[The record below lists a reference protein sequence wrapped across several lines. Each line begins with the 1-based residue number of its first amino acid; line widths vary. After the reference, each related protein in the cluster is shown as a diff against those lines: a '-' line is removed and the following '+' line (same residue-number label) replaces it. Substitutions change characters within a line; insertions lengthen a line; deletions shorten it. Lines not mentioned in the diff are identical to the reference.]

1 MGGNKTRRLVYLT
14 LLSAMAIT
22 INILESTYIPAL
34 PYGIRFGLANIIALM
49 TIELFGVK
57 EMLIVN
63 MMRVVIGNLLRGL
76 IFGSTFWIS
85 LSGVL
90 LSSLVLIVCKK
101 LLKLPILSMS
111 MLSALGHSTGQ
122 VMMVMLMYNQSGM
135 LFVMPYLLISAIP
148 PGLLTGFTAQGAL
161 RLLKKNVKF

>member
-1 MGGNKTRRLVYLT
+1 MGRNKTRRLVYLT

-34 PYGIRFGLANIIALM
+34 PYGIRFGLANIIALI
-49 TIELFGVK
+49 TVELFGVK

-90 LSSLVLIVCKK
+90 LSSLVLILSKK

-122 VMMVMLMYNQSGM
+122 VMMVMFMYNQSGM
-135 LFVMPYLLISAIP
+135 MLVIPYLLISAIP
-148 PGLLTGFTAQGAL
+148 TGLLTGFTAQGAL
-161 RLLKKNVKF
+161 RLLKKNVRF

>member
-1 MGGNKTRRLVYLT
+1 MGRNKTRRLVYLT

-34 PYGIRFGLANIIALM
+34 PYGIRFGLANIIALI
-49 TIELFGVK
+49 TVELFGLK

-90 LSSLVLIVCKK
+90 LSSLVLIFTKK

-122 VMMVMLMYNQSGM
+122 VMMVVLMYNQSGM
-135 LFVMPYLLISAIP
+135 MFVIPYLLISAIP
-148 PGLLTGFTAQGAL
+148 TGLLTGFTAQGAL
-161 RLLKKNVKF
+161 RLLKKNVRL

>member
-1 MGGNKTRRLVYLT
+1 MGRNKTRRLVYLT

-49 TIELFGVK
+49 TIEMFGVK
-57 EMLIVN
+57 EMLSVN
-63 MMRVVIGNLLRGL
+63 MMRVIIGNLLRGL

-90 LSSLVLIVCKK
+90 LSSLMLIIAKK

-111 MLSALGHSTGQ
+111 MLSALGHSCGQ
-122 VMMVMLMYNQSGM
+122 VLMVMFMYNQAGM
-135 LFVMPYLLISAIP
+135 MMVIPYLLISAIP
-148 PGLLTGFTAQGAL
+148 TGLLTGFTAQGAL

>member
-1 MGGNKTRRLVYLT
+1 MGRNKTRRLVYLT

-34 PYGIRFGLANIIALM
+34 PYGIRFGLANIIALI
-49 TIELFGVK
+49 TVELFGLK

-85 LSGVL
+85 LSGVF
-90 LSSLVLIVCKK
+90 LSSLVLIFTKK

-122 VMMVMLMYNQSGM
+122 VMMVVLMYNQSGM
-135 LFVMPYLLISAIP
+135 MFVIPYLLISAIP
-148 PGLLTGFTAQGAL
+148 TGLLTGFTAQGAL
-161 RLLKKNVKF
+161 RLLKKNVRL

>member
-1 MGGNKTRRLVYLT
+1 MV
-14 LLSAMAIT
+14 IT

-49 TIELFGVK
+49 TIEMFGVK
-57 EMLIVN
+57 EMLSVN
-63 MMRVVIGNLLRGL
+63 MMRVIIGNLLRGL

-90 LSSLVLIVCKK
+90 LSSLMLIIAKK

-111 MLSALGHSTGQ
+111 MLSALGHSCGQ
-122 VMMVMLMYNQSGM
+122 VLMVMFMYNQAGM
-135 LFVMPYLLISAIP
+135 MMVIPYLLISAIP
-148 PGLLTGFTAQGAL
+148 TGLLTGFTAQGAL